1 MPEERTEN
9 LGERDPMK
17 VLITGST
24 GLVGRAL
31 VAALVKQGHSVCR
44 LVRPGTNA
52 NDAAGGFN
60 VAWNPATGELGGAAV
75 GPDAVVNLAGASIGE
90 GRWTAKRK
98 EELRASRV
106 NTTRALIEAI
116 GRMNVKPSVF
126 VSASAIGYYGNR
138 GDEVLTEE
146 SVAGEDFLAGIAKE
160 WEAEARKAE
169 AWKTRVVLARLG
181 IVMASEGGALAKML
195 TPFRLGL
202 GGRLGSGKQ
211 WMSWIALED
220 VVAIL
225 KMCLEQTPIR
235 GAVEFAPIS
244 GPLNVVAPE
253 PVTNAEFTKT
263 LAGVLHRPAIF
274 PAPAFALRAALGR
287 EKADALLMASQ
298 RVVPNKLVAARY
310 QFQCPELGE
319 GLRRTLAR
327 T

>member
-1 MPEERTEN
+1 
-9 LGERDPMK
+9 MK
-17 VLITGST
+17 ILVTGST

-31 VAALVKQGHSVCR
+31 VAALAKQGHSVCR
-44 LVRPGTNA
+44 LVRTGTNA
-52 NDAAGGFN
+52 NDDAGGFN

-75 GPDAVVNLAGASIGE
+75 GPDAVVNLAGASIAD
-90 GRWTAKRK
+90 GRWTEKRK
-98 EELRASRV
+98 EELLESRV

-138 GDEVLTEE
+138 EDEILTEE
-146 SVAGEDFLAGIAKE
+146 SAAGEDFLAGIAKE

-169 AWKTRVVLARLG
+169 AWGTRVVLARLG
-181 IVMASEGGALAKML
+181 IVLAKEGGALAKML

-220 VVAIL
+220 VVGVL

-263 LAGVLHRPAIF
+263 LAATLHRPAIF
-274 PAPAFALRAALGR
+274 PAPALALRAALGR
-287 EKADALLMASQ
+287 EMADALLLSSQ
-298 RVVPNKLVAARY
+298 RVVPSKLVAAKY
-310 QFQCPELGE
+310 AFQSPTLE
-319 GLRRTLAR
+319 GALRRILAR
-327 T
+327 S